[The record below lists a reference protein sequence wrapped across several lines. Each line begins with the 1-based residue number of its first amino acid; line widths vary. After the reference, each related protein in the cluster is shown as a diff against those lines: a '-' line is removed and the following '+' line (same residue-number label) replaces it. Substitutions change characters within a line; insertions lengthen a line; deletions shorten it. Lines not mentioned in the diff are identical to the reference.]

1 MRDSILRTPLHDAV
15 QYGSVRLTR
24 ALIEQCSE
32 LDVADINGV
41 TPLSLAV
48 RNREVAIVK
57 LLLKFCLGRLQVKP
71 RLILG
76 FFYQIYVN
84 LYDFQ

>member
-57 LLLKFCLGRLQVKP
+57 LLLDAGADVETSRCTCMSLRSM
-71 RLILG
+71 
-76 FFYQIYVN
+76 YM
-84 LYDFQ
+84 

>member
-57 LLLKFCLGRLQVKP
+57 LLLDAGADVETSRCTCMSLP
-71 RLILG
+71 SM
-76 FFYQIYVN
+76 YM
-84 LYDFQ
+84 